1 MLFYYKLSA
10 ANAASKLLR
19 VQNDL
24 AGLLPVNRTA
34 AFGTGNF
41 IVLMVRSCS
50 LFKAFFLFGSST
62 LYMIPVSYT
71 HLDVYKRQIYPL
83 STDHS

>member
-34 AFGTGNF
+34 AFGTDDF
-41 IVLMVRSCS
+41 IVFMVRSCS
-50 LFKAFFLFGSST
+50 LFL
-62 LYMIPVSYT
+62 L
-71 HLDVYKRQIYPL
+71 R
-83 STDHS
+83 

>member
-34 AFGTGNF
+34 AFGTGDF

-62 LYMIPVSYT
+62 LYMILRISPVYFFCQ
-71 HLDVYKRQIYPL
+71 RFPL
-83 STDHS
+83 SRML